1 MPDCALLRLG
11 FMIIEVA
18 DLGIGAALSGTPL
31 SGQIRSR
38 LVASSCTDGM
48 VSPLTA
54 TVFCTDGMA
63 SIAAASSLIATDM
76 DDSSE
81 LIF

>member
-1 MPDCALLRLG
+1 
-11 FMIIEVA
+11 MIIEAA
-18 DLGIGAALSGTPL
+18 DLGIGTALSGTPL

-63 SIAAASSLIATDM
+63 SIAAASSLITNGL
-76 DDSSE
+76 DSPSE
-81 LIF
+81 LNF